1 MEIRK
6 AERKKAKLRLGIAAP
21 SGAGKTYS
29 ALLMAFGLGGKI
41 GLIDTEHGSGDL
53 YAHLGDYDIINIEAP
68 YTVKKYIE
76 AISAFEAAEYGTV
89 IIDSLSH
96 AWAGDGGLLDKQG
109 KMADR
114 GTNSFA
120 AWRTITPEHNNLVDA
135 MLRSPCHIIATMR
148 AKQEYVLETNDK
160 GKQQPKKVGMA
171 PVQREGMEYEFTV
184 MLDVDMGHIASASKD
199 RTSLFDGQFFKI
211 DQSTGQRLLSWLE
224 TGAAVEGNLSFDVA
238 TKAYEVRAL
247 MARNDI
253 VGAAQ
258 TLETLGDDGVYDG
271 ERIEPVWKQIDSQDR
286 SALKAYAAI
295 TKAPTVLAVDKA
307 LEAAPKR
314 SIDMLLPFAAH
325 RKAELTSS
333 LDDGFGIPELT
344 EPEKAAT

>member
-1 MEIRK
+1 MQIRK
-6 AERKKAKLRLGIAAP
+6 AERRKAKLRLGIAAP

-29 ALLMAFGLGGKI
+29 ALLMAFGLGGTV

-53 YAHLGDYDIINIEAP
+53 YAHLGDYDVISIEAP
-68 YTVKKYIE
+68 YTVDKYVK
-76 AISAFEAAEYGTV
+76 AIRAFEEAGYTTI

-135 MLRSPCHIIATMR
+135 MLRSPAHIIATMR

-184 MLDVDMGHIASASKD
+184 MLDVDMHHIASASKD
-199 RTSLFDGQFFKI
+199 RTSLFDGRFFKI
-211 DQSTGQRLLSWLE
+211 SRETGTELLQWLE
-224 TGAAVEGNLSFDVA
+224 TGTDGPNAEAILTSIANASTLEVLRGHFEAAVSMLPKHHHA
-238 TKAYEVRAL
+238 
-247 MARNDI
+247 DI
-253 VGAAQ
+253 
-258 TLETLGDDGVYDG
+258 
-271 ERIEPVWKQIDSQDR
+271 I
-286 SALKAYAAI
+286 SAK
-295 TKAPTVLAVDKA
+295 DK
-307 LEAAPKR
+307 
-314 SIDMLLPFAAH
+314 
-325 RKAELTSS
+325 RKAELVQ
-333 LDDGFGIPELT
+333 
-344 EPEKAAT
+344 AAQGEHA

>member
-6 AERKKAKLRLGIAAP
+6 AERRKAKLRMGIAAP

-29 ALLMAFGLGGKI
+29 ALLLAFGIGGKV

-53 YAHLGDYDIINIEAP
+53 YAHLGDYDVISLTAP
-68 YTVKKYIE
+68 YTVNKYRE
-76 AISAFEAAEYGTV
+76 AIKAFEDADYTTI

-120 AWRTITPEHNNLVDA
+120 AWRTITPEHNALVDS
-135 MLRSPCHIIATMR
+135 MLQSKCHIIATMR

-184 MLDVDMGHIASASKD
+184 MLDVDMHHIASASKD

-211 DQSTGQRLLSWLE
+211 SKDTGQTLLAWLE
-224 TGAAVEGNLSFDVA
+224 TGAE
-238 TKAYEVRAL
+238 AL
-247 MARNDI
+247 PPTGPLEPSAKLLDGANN
-253 VGAAQ
+253 AAQ
-258 TLETLGDDGVYDG
+258 SGTAEYARFWTALTAE
-271 ERIEPVWKQIDSQDR
+271 DR
-286 SALKAYAAI
+286 LSIGANRHADFKTVAAE
-295 TKAPTVLAVDKA
+295 V
-307 LEAAPKR
+307 
-314 SIDMLLPFAAH
+314 
-325 RKAELTSS
+325 
-333 LDDGFGIPELT
+333 
-344 EPEKAAT
+344 KAAA

>member
-21 SGAGKTYS
+21 SGAGKTYG
-29 ALLMAFGLGGKI
+29 ALLLAFGLGGKV

-53 YAHLGDYDIINIEAP
+53 YAHLGDYDIIGIEAP
-68 YTVKKYIE
+68 YLVSKYTQ
-76 AISAFEAAEYGTV
+76 AIKAFEDAGYTTI

-184 MLDVDMGHIASASKD
+184 MLDVDMNHIASASKD
-199 RTSLFDGQFFKI
+199 RTSLFDGQFFKLSS
-211 DQSTGQRLLSWLE
+211 DSGKTLLAWLE
-224 TGAAVEGNLSFDVA
+224 TG
-238 TKAYEVRAL
+238 
-247 MARNDI
+247 
-253 VGAAQ
+253 
-258 TLETLGDDGVYDG
+258 
-271 ERIEPVWKQIDSQDR
+271 IE
-286 SALKAYAAI
+286 
-295 TKAPTVLAVDKA
+295 
-307 LEAAPKR
+307 APKFEEDVMR
-314 SIDMLLPFAAH
+314 QHTGAVMDAETMDKLQAAFASGYKYAKSFANTDAVTAVTNVYTG
-325 RKAELTSS
+325 RKAELTAE
-333 LDDGFGIPELT
+333 D
-344 EPEKAAT
+344 AQ